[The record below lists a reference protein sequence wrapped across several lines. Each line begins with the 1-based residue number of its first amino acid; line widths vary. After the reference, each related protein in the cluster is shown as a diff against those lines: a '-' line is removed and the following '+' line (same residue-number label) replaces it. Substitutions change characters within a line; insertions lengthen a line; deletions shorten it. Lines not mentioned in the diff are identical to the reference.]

1 MSHRGPD
8 SSGTTYHAATR
19 GRLAGYVAL
28 TLACTVL
35 LVGASPA
42 IAQDA
47 PDASGSVAARPP
59 APPDRLPPGITPKT
73 VEAIERGLSYLA
85 RMQDRQGAWANQGG
99 YGSYPVAM
107 TALAGLAL
115 MMDGNTT
122 TQGRYAIN
130 VDRAARYLVRSA
142 TGTGLIAHTDQEPRP
157 MYGHGFALL
166 FLSQLY
172 GMTESV
178 ERQEVIR
185 GVLQRGVVL
194 TGQAQSPLGGW
205 IYTPDSNGDEG
216 SVTITQVQAL
226 RSCRNAGI
234 AVPKKVIDLAMDY
247 LVKSQNSDGGIRYSL
262 NQRGGASRAP
272 ITAAAVCCWF
282 NGGEYDNPLAKR
294 ALRYCKENIKG
305 DIPYRGH
312 DYYANLY
319 MAEALYLSSDPDWMD
334 YFTKRR
340 DLLLQSQRPDGS
352 WYGDGVGDIYGTSLA
367 LIILQ
372 LPFNQL
378 PIMQR

>member
-8 SSGTTYHAATR
+8 SSGTTHHAPARASLT
-19 GRLAGYVAL
+19 GYVAL
-28 TLACTVL
+28 PLACAVL

-42 IAQDA
+42 LAQDA
-47 PDASGSVAARPP
+47 PASSGSVAARPP

-73 VEAIERGLSYLA
+73 VEAIDRGLSYLG

-194 TGQAQSPLGGW
+194 TGQAQSRLGGW